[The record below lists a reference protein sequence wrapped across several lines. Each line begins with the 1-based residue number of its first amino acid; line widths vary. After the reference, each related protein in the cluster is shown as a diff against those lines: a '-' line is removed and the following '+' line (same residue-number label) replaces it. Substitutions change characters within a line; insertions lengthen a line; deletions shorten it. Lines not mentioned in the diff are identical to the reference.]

1 MKTLFFYIIACLFLV
16 CCSKK
21 SNDLSMVDMFIDVLK
36 EDSTENLESPKFTV
50 DDISELLDY
59 RNDELIISKFPRN
72 PLSSLYM
79 EDVEVGMFV
88 LWTIESLRMEA
99 IDDPNFY
106 LFASLNPRV
115 IRVSTSELLDQNN
128 ILPIVAEAYFEWWNS
143 SLTTEEKLEMYPLEG
158 MDLKWN

>member
-1 MKTLFFYIIACLFLV
+1 
-16 CCSKK
+16 
-21 SNDLSMVDMFIDVLK
+21 MVDMFIDVLK

-99 IDDPNFY
+99 NDDPNFY

-158 MDLKWN
+158 TDLNWN

>member
-1 MKTLFFYIIACLFLV
+1 
-16 CCSKK
+16 
-21 SNDLSMVDMFIDVLK
+21 MVDMFIDVLK

>member
-1 MKTLFFYIIACLFLV
+1 
-16 CCSKK
+16 
-21 SNDLSMVDMFIDVLK
+21 MVDMFIDVLK

-99 IDDPNFY
+99 NDDPNFY

-115 IRVSTSELLDQNN
+115 IRVSTSKLLDQNN

-158 MDLKWN
+158 TDLNWN